1 MLGAF
6 GARARR
12 WSQLAA
18 AAIGL
23 AAFTLPA
30 AAGVSLT
37 SANKTQVSALGE
49 IITYTFTISGENAI
63 VTGLTSLTM
72 NAPVT
77 NIQCVGLPL
86 AVNGTT
92 TCTADH
98 AVDNTDIGLG
108 GINQLA
114 AGSYNLS
121 TNGGPRGGTVGGSN
135 IFTPYVPPPPPT
147 VSSITPN
154 SGPIAG
160 GTAVS
165 ISGSGFTGATGA
177 TIGGAA
183 VTSFVVVNNT
193 TITGVTPARTAGA
206 KTVTVQH
213 PNGNGSLSNGFT
225 YLSGTPGLSISDV
238 SLSEGNSGTTN
249 FVFTVSLDQPAG
261 AGGVTF
267 DYATADGTATAG
279 SDFTTATGSTSIGSG
294 SSSTTITVPVSGDTA
309 FEGDETF
316 FLNITN
322 VVGANVT
329 DGQGLGTIQNDD
341 NQPSMSIN
349 DVSQNEGNSG
359 SSNMTF
365 TVSLTN
371 PSGSNVTVDYATGDL
386 SATAGSDY
394 TTTTGTLTFT
404 PGQTS
409 RTIDVPITGDTTFE
423 GNESFTVSLTNLSAG
438 ASLSDA
444 QGVGAILNDDA
455 APPTVTAISPNAG
468 RGVGGQN
475 VTISGT
481 NFTGATSVTIG
492 GSSASFSVSNA
503 TTIQATT
510 PAGADGTVDVAVTTP
525 GGTATGTALYTY
537 DGTAPGFSG
546 VPANI
551 TGVTDPGQPTR
562 VVSYT
567 APTPTD
573 NRPGATIAQ
582 IAGLAPGAAFPIGL
596 TTNTFEATDA
606 VGNTAQVSFTVT
618 VTDNEAPVM
627 AGVPANVAGPTDPGQ
642 PTRVVNYTAPTATDN
657 SGESITVVQTAGLPP
672 GSAFPVGITTN
683 AFRAEDSAGNFATT
697 SFTVTVT
704 DNEAP
709 VMAGVPANIAGPTD
723 PGQPTRVVNYTA
735 PTATDNSGESI
746 TVVQTAGLPPGSA
759 FPVGITTN
767 AFRAEDSAGNFATA
781 SFTVTVTDAL
791 PPTIVDLPA
800 NQSFNIDF
808 PATTRVVTWTPPTV
822 TDNQAGATI
831 VQTAGPASGAAFP
844 LGTTTVTYTAQ
855 DAANNTT
862 TASFTVTVTQTA
874 PGSVRFVVNA
884 QADGTFNFT
893 SAEPVLNFSVDTTG
907 GSGQSPVIQIR
918 PGTFAIS
925 FTTPAGIG
933 LTTASCTPS
942 TSTVNTA
949 AGTASLVVASDVAT
963 VCTINGL
970 PSRDEAQEA
979 IGAGLQAS
987 GALIVANAPNVGRRL
1002 DRLNGNSGGGG
1013 DITAFGKSLGGGN
1026 LPFAMQIGAD
1036 RFTFALSL
1044 SGLRASRAQATV
1056 AGGGG
1061 APATLAASLALG
1073 SGLAPVAAADATAAL
1088 SDRSGPR
1095 FDIWIEGVFA
1105 QFNAA
1110 ASSDGDFAIVHGGV
1124 DYLVTDDIL
1133 LGVGVQGDWLNM
1145 DTAGGRLDSHGYL
1158 AGPYLTA
1165 RISQNLYLDARAAWG
1180 GASFD
1185 VSPFGTYTDRVESD
1199 RELIS
1204 AALIGEFVSGNL
1216 TVRPAAQLTW
1226 YKETTEAY
1234 VDSLSVFIPSVEIRT
1249 GEATFGPDFEWA
1261 IKRESG
1267 GMLLPY
1273 VGFDLIW
1280 TFEQDNTA
1288 TAFTNAPGLEE
1299 TGLRGRVDAGFTYE
1313 SPDGVTLGAGLFY
1326 DGIGEGEYESWGG
1339 TAMLRF
1345 GF

>member
-683 AFRAEDSAGNFATT
+683 AFRAEDSAGNFAT
-697 SFTVTVT
+697 
-704 DNEAP
+704 
-709 VMAGVPANIAGPTD
+709 
-723 PGQPTRVVNYTA
+723 
-735 PTATDNSGESI
+735 
-746 TVVQTAGLPPGSA
+746 
-759 FPVGITTN
+759 
-767 AFRAEDSAGNFATA
+767 A